1 MRKIYALMVLLFAVL
16 QLPAQ
21 VLVQGRPHPTAK
33 PQMVS
38 PRAIADGTF
47 TMDMIENWSG
57 EGANRAAFV
66 VQWNAEGETSA
77 LVWGFRWDGEATGET
92 MARAIAAS
100 DPRFFI
106 MTETGTAYGS
116 TVSGFGYDV
125 NKSGD
130 FSITKD
136 GVTLS
141 PNENGIIFSS
151 SYGYDGWTC
160 TDPEDYWQSGWYQG
174 YWSYWLKSSDSDAWG
189 YSGTG
194 ITGRKLTDGC
204 WDGWNFAVNMSSQP
218 WKPLAPAPKNGPTAP
233 SVKVQPEDVT
243 VSPGESVTFAP
254 EFKGDSLYFQW
265 YKDEVAI
272 QDAEA
277 SSYSIVSSE
286 TSDAG
291 RYYCVVSNMLDTIST
306 DTVTLVVGDKSVVT
320 APGEEP
326 GTALVVYDDSYA
338 SFSGILTIPQTI
350 LIEGESYT
358 VVGIDDMA
366 FMGCAKLTSVIFP
379 STLKTIGEGAF
390 YGCSRLTS
398 VELPAQTVSI
408 GNEVFGDCPL
418 LATLSLGEGLESIG
432 RSAFEN
438 CIALTGVS
446 MPAGMESIGALAFK
460 GCTKLA
466 SAALGNS
473 LTLLGDSAFYG
484 CSALQSVEL
493 PVTVSSVGT
502 RTFAGC
508 SALNAVGLG
517 NVSAIGE
524 AAFNGCSALTE
535 IAIPNGVETLG
546 NYAFYGCSAL
556 ATVTLGTQERS
567 SSSLKTIGDYAFA
580 ETAVKSVVLPD
591 GVSTLGNYAFNKCA
605 SLATVSLGN
614 SLTAIGNYAF
624 SDCEKLESVTFGSAL
639 ETIGE
644 RAFASAK
651 ISSLVLPATVKTIGV
666 WAFYNNPLTAITFN
680 DGLQSIGSR
689 AFYGVSVQTLNIP
702 NSVTELGSYAFSGC
716 KSLETVTIGTG
727 VTKISDYTFNTCS
740 ALTQISCPSVTEIG
754 KNAFSGC
761 SSLSDI
767 PLNDKITSLGNYVFS
782 GCSAIESLVIP
793 NSVTSIGSY
802 AFEKCTKLTSATL
815 GTGISSIPDYM
826 FSSCSALT
834 SVVLPEN
841 ITGIGKYAFQS
852 TAFTELPLTASITE
866 IKDYAFKSCT
876 KLTSV
881 AIPDR
886 VTKLGTYVFQSCTG
900 LESAKIGG
908 GVTSVPNYM
917 FHGCTNLVNVELS
930 EKVTSIGNSAFYNCK
945 GLKSLPVTE
954 SITSIGTNAFYGCT
968 SLTSVNLSDKVT
980 SLGASAFYGCSSLTE
995 AVLGTGITTLGSSL
1009 FRNDAKLKK
1018 VVANGKI
1025 ASVSTYTFN
1034 GCSSLGRIYI
1044 NNTPP
1049 TGASSNTFT
1058 KVPTTC
1064 RIYVPAQTCQFYAQT
1079 TYWKDFVIMP
1089 WLDELEIVSTTP
1101 SMSFDG
1107 EEALDVKPDTKTF
1120 VIEFNRTVV
1129 NTDSVSAMLIRS
1141 GFPVE
1146 DQELTVSYSGNEV
1159 TVIREGE
1166 DLPNGPYYYLVL
1178 TTSDKQFSIL
1188 FKVTTATGIDDL
1200 AVEKEVRLREY
1211 YSVDGKLLPC
1221 PVEGINIVK
1230 TVYEDGSIEVSKVY
1244 VKPEDCRR

>member
-38 PRAIADGTF
+38 PRAIVDGTF

-66 VQWNAEGETSA
+66 VQWNAESETSA

-141 PNENGIIFSS
+141 PDENGIIFSS

-174 YWSYWLKSSDSDAWG
+174 YWSYWLKSSDSDPWG

-204 WDGWNFAVNMSSQP
+204 WDGWNFSVNMSPQS

-233 SVKVQPEDVT
+233 SVKVQPEDLT

-277 SSYSIVSSE
+277 SSYSIVSAE

-546 NYAFYGCSAL
+546 N
-556 ATVTLGTQERS
+556 
-567 SSSLKTIGDYAFA
+567 
-580 ETAVKSVVLPD
+580 
-591 GVSTLGNYAFNKCA
+591 
-605 SLATVSLGN
+605 
-614 SLTAIGNYAF
+614 
-624 SDCEKLESVTFGSAL
+624 
-639 ETIGE
+639 
-644 RAFASAK
+644 
-651 ISSLVLPATVKTIGV
+651 
-666 WAFYNNPLTAITFN
+666 
-680 DGLQSIGSR
+680 
-689 AFYGVSVQTLNIP
+689 
-702 NSVTELGSYAFSGC
+702 
-716 KSLETVTIGTG
+716 
-727 VTKISDYTFNTCS
+727 
-740 ALTQISCPSVTEIG
+740 
-754 KNAFSGC
+754 
-761 SSLSDI
+761 
-767 PLNDKITSLGNYVFS
+767 
-782 GCSAIESLVIP
+782 
-793 NSVTSIGSY
+793 
-802 AFEKCTKLTSATL
+802 
-815 GTGISSIPDYM
+815 
-826 FSSCSALT
+826 
-834 SVVLPEN
+834 
-841 ITGIGKYAFQS
+841 
-852 TAFTELPLTASITE
+852 
-866 IKDYAFKSCT
+866 
-876 KLTSV
+876 
-881 AIPDR
+881 
-886 VTKLGTYVFQSCTG
+886 
-900 LESAKIGG
+900 
-908 GVTSVPNYM
+908 
-917 FHGCTNLVNVELS
+917 
-930 EKVTSIGNSAFYNCK
+930 SAFYNCK

-1034 GCSSLGRIYI
+1034 GCSSLERIYI

-1166 DLPNGPYYYLVL
+1166 DLPNDPYYYLVL

>member
-57 EGANRAAFV
+57 EGSNRAAFV

-277 SSYSIVSSE
+277 SSYSIVSAE

-306 DTVTLVVGDKSVVT
+306 DTVTLVVGDKSVIA

-366 FMGCAKLTSVIFP
+366 FMGCAKLTSVTFP
-379 STLKTIGEGAF
+379 LTLKTIGEGAF

-408 GNEVFGDCPL
+408 GNEAFGDCPL

-446 MPAGMESIGALAFK
+446 MPADMESIGALAFK

-517 NVSAIGE
+517 NVSTIGE

-546 NYAFYGCSAL
+546 NYAFYGCSSL

-614 SLTAIGNYAF
+614 SLTAIGDYAF
-624 SDCEKLESVTFGSAL
+624 SDCKKLESVTFGSAL

-651 ISSLVLPATVKTIGV
+651 ISSLVLPATVRTIGD

-702 NSVTELGSYAFSGC
+702 NSVTELGGYAFSGC

-727 VTKISDYTFNTCS
+727 VTKISEFTFNTCS

-754 KNAFSGC
+754 ASAFKGC
-761 SSLSDI
+761 SSLVDI

-793 NSVTSIGSY
+793 NSV
-802 AFEKCTKLTSATL
+802 
-815 GTGISSIPDYM
+815 
-826 FSSCSALT
+826 
-834 SVVLPEN
+834 
-841 ITGIGKYAFQS
+841 
-852 TAFTELPLTASITE
+852 
-866 IKDYAFKSCT
+866 
-876 KLTSV
+876 
-881 AIPDR
+881 
-886 VTKLGTYVFQSCTG
+886 
-900 LESAKIGG
+900 
-908 GVTSVPNYM
+908 
-917 FHGCTNLVNVELS
+917 
-930 EKVTSIGNSAFYNCK
+930 
-945 GLKSLPVTE
+945 
-954 SITSIGTNAFYGCT
+954 TSIGTNAFYGCT

-1034 GCSSLGRIYI
+1034 GCSSLERIYI

-1064 RIYVPAQTCQFYAQT
+1064 RIYVPAQTCQFYTQT

-1107 EEALDVKPDTKTF
+1107 GEALDVKPDTKTF
-1120 VIEFNRTVV
+1120 VIEFNRTIV

-1141 GFPVE
+1141 GSPVE

-1166 DLPNGPYYYLVL
+1166 DLPNDPYYYLVL

-1188 FKVTTATGIDDL
+1188 FKVTTATGIDEPV
-1200 AVEKEVRLREY
+1200 VEKEVRLREY
-1211 YSVDGKLLPC
+1211 YSVDGKLLPR
-1221 PVEGINIVK
+1221 PVQGINIVK

>member
-66 VQWNAEGETSA
+66 VQWNAESETSA

-100 DPRFFI
+100 DPRFVI

-141 PNENGIIFSS
+141 PDENGIIFSS

-174 YWSYWLKSSDSDAWG
+174 YWSYWLKSNDSDAWG

-277 SSYSIVSSE
+277 SSYSIVSAE

-306 DTVTLVVGDKSVVT
+306 DTVTLVVGDKSVIA

-366 FMGCAKLTSVIFP
+366 FMGCAKLTSVTFP
-379 STLKTIGEGAF
+379 ST
-390 YGCSRLTS
+390 
-398 VELPAQTVSI
+398 
-408 GNEVFGDCPL
+408 
-418 LATLSLGEGLESIG
+418 
-432 RSAFEN
+432 
-438 CIALTGVS
+438 
-446 MPAGMESIGALAFK
+446 
-460 GCTKLA
+460 
-466 SAALGNS
+466 
-473 LTLLGDSAFYG
+473 
-484 CSALQSVEL
+484 
-493 PVTVSSVGT
+493 
-502 RTFAGC
+502 
-508 SALNAVGLG
+508 
-517 NVSAIGE
+517 
-524 AAFNGCSALTE
+524 
-535 IAIPNGVETLG
+535 
-546 NYAFYGCSAL
+546 
-556 ATVTLGTQERS
+556 
-567 SSSLKTIGDYAFA
+567 LKTIGDYAFA
-580 ETAVKSVVLPD
+580 ETAVKSVVLPN

-614 SLTAIGNYAF
+614 SLTAIGDYAF
-624 SDCEKLESVTFGSAL
+624 SDCKKLESVTFGSAL

-651 ISSLVLPATVKTIGV
+651 ISSLVLSATVRTIGD

-689 AFYGVSVQTLNIP
+689 AFYGVSVQTLN
-702 NSVTELGSYAFSGC
+702 
-716 KSLETVTIGTG
+716 
-727 VTKISDYTFNTCS
+727 
-740 ALTQISCPSVTEIG
+740 
-754 KNAFSGC
+754 
-761 SSLSDI
+761 
-767 PLNDKITSLGNYVFS
+767 
-782 GCSAIESLVIP
+782 IP

-841 ITGIGKYAFQS
+841 ITG
-852 TAFTELPLTASITE
+852 
-866 IKDYAFKSCT
+866 
-876 KLTSV
+876 
-881 AIPDR
+881 
-886 VTKLGTYVFQSCTG
+886 
-900 LESAKIGG
+900 
-908 GVTSVPNYM
+908 
-917 FHGCTNLVNVELS
+917 
-930 EKVTSIGNSAFYNCK
+930 IGNSAFYNCK

-1009 FRNDAKLKK
+1009 FRNDAKLRK

-1034 GCSSLGRIYI
+1034 GCSSLERIYI

-1166 DLPNGPYYYLVL
+1166 DLPNDPYYYLVL

-1188 FKVTTATGIDDL
+1188 FKVTTATGIDEL

-1211 YSVDGKLLPC
+1211 YSVDGKLLPR
-1221 PVEGINIVK
+1221 PVQGINIVK

-1244 VKPEDCRR
+1244 VKLEDCRR

>member
-66 VQWNAEGETSA
+66 VQWNAESETSA

-141 PNENGIIFSS
+141 PDENGVILSS

-174 YWSYWLKSSDSDAWG
+174 YWSYWLKSSDSDPWG

-204 WDGWNFAVNMSSQP
+204 WDGWNFSVNMSSQP

-243 VSPGESVTFAP
+243 VSPGEAVTFAP

-265 YKDEVAI
+265 YKDEVSI

-277 SSYSIVSSE
+277 SSYSIVSAE

-306 DTVTLVVGDKSVVT
+306 DTVTLVVGDKSVIAV
-320 APGEEP
+320 PGEEP

-350 LIEGESYT
+350 LIEGVSYT

-366 FMGCAKLTSVIFP
+366 FMGCAKLTSVTFP
-379 STLKTIGEGAF
+379 STLKTIGEG
-390 YGCSRLTS
+390 
-398 VELPAQTVSI
+398 
-408 GNEVFGDCPL
+408 
-418 LATLSLGEGLESIG
+418 
-432 RSAFEN
+432 
-438 CIALTGVS
+438 
-446 MPAGMESIGALAFK
+446 
-460 GCTKLA
+460 
-466 SAALGNS
+466 
-473 LTLLGDSAFYG
+473 
-484 CSALQSVEL
+484 
-493 PVTVSSVGT
+493 
-502 RTFAGC
+502 
-508 SALNAVGLG
+508 
-517 NVSAIGE
+517 
-524 AAFNGCSALTE
+524 
-535 IAIPNGVETLG
+535 
-546 NYAFYGCSAL
+546 
-556 ATVTLGTQERS
+556 
-567 SSSLKTIGDYAFA
+567 
-580 ETAVKSVVLPD
+580 
-591 GVSTLGNYAFNKCA
+591 
-605 SLATVSLGN
+605 
-614 SLTAIGNYAF
+614 
-624 SDCEKLESVTFGSAL
+624 
-639 ETIGE
+639 
-644 RAFASAK
+644 
-651 ISSLVLPATVKTIGV
+651 
-666 WAFYNNPLTAITFN
+666 
-680 DGLQSIGSR
+680 
-689 AFYGVSVQTLNIP
+689 
-702 NSVTELGSYAFSGC
+702 
-716 KSLETVTIGTG
+716 
-727 VTKISDYTFNTCS
+727 
-740 ALTQISCPSVTEIG
+740 
-754 KNAFSGC
+754 
-761 SSLSDI
+761 
-767 PLNDKITSLGNYVFS
+767 
-782 GCSAIESLVIP
+782 
-793 NSVTSIGSY
+793 
-802 AFEKCTKLTSATL
+802 
-815 GTGISSIPDYM
+815 
-826 FSSCSALT
+826 
-834 SVVLPEN
+834 
-841 ITGIGKYAFQS
+841 
-852 TAFTELPLTASITE
+852 
-866 IKDYAFKSCT
+866 
-876 KLTSV
+876 
-881 AIPDR
+881 
-886 VTKLGTYVFQSCTG
+886 
-900 LESAKIGG
+900 
-908 GVTSVPNYM
+908 
-917 FHGCTNLVNVELS
+917 
-930 EKVTSIGNSAFYNCK
+930 
-945 GLKSLPVTE
+945 
-954 SITSIGTNAFYGCT
+954 AFYGCT

-1034 GCSSLGRIYI
+1034 GCSSLERIYI

-1107 EEALDVKPDTKTF
+1107 GEALDVKPDTKTF

-1166 DLPNGPYYYLVL
+1166 DLPNDPYYYLVL

-1188 FKVTTATGIDDL
+1188 FKVTTATGIDEPV
-1200 AVEKEVRLREY
+1200 VEKEVRLREY
-1211 YSVDGKLLPC
+1211 YSVDGKLLPR
-1221 PVEGINIVK
+1221 PVQGINIVK

>member
-66 VQWNAEGETSA
+66 VQWNAESETSA

-141 PNENGIIFSS
+141 PDENGVIFSS

-174 YWSYWLKSSDSDAWG
+174 YWSYWLKSSDSDPWG

-204 WDGWNFAVNMSSQP
+204 WDGWNFSVNMPTRP

-233 SVKVQPEDVT
+233 SVKVQPEDLT

-277 SSYSIVSSE
+277 SSYSIVSAE

-306 DTVTLVVGDKSVVT
+306 DTVTLVVGDKSVIA

-366 FMGCAKLTSVIFP
+366 FMGCAKLTSVTFP
-379 STLKTIGEGAF
+379 STLKTIGEGVF

-408 GNEVFGDCPL
+408 GNEAFGDCPL
-418 LATLSLGEGLESIG
+418 LATLSLGEGLKSIG

-446 MPAGMESIGALAFK
+446 MPADMESIGALAFK

-484 CSALQSVEL
+484 CSALQLVEL

-517 NVSAIGE
+517 NVSTIGE
-524 AAFNGCSALTE
+524 AAFNGCS
-535 IAIPNGVETLG
+535 
-546 NYAFYGCSAL
+546 
-556 ATVTLGTQERS
+556 
-567 SSSLKTIGDYAFA
+567 
-580 ETAVKSVVLPD
+580 
-591 GVSTLGNYAFNKCA
+591 
-605 SLATVSLGN
+605 
-614 SLTAIGNYAF
+614 
-624 SDCEKLESVTFGSAL
+624 
-639 ETIGE
+639 
-644 RAFASAK
+644 
-651 ISSLVLPATVKTIGV
+651 
-666 WAFYNNPLTAITFN
+666 
-680 DGLQSIGSR
+680 
-689 AFYGVSVQTLNIP
+689 
-702 NSVTELGSYAFSGC
+702 
-716 KSLETVTIGTG
+716 SLE
-727 VTKISDYTFNTCS
+727 
-740 ALTQISCPSVTEIG
+740 
-754 KNAFSGC
+754 
-761 SSLSDI
+761 
-767 PLNDKITSLGNYVFS
+767 
-782 GCSAIESLVIP
+782 
-793 NSVTSIGSY
+793 
-802 AFEKCTKLTSATL
+802 
-815 GTGISSIPDYM
+815 
-826 FSSCSALT
+826 
-834 SVVLPEN
+834 
-841 ITGIGKYAFQS
+841 
-852 TAFTELPLTASITE
+852 
-866 IKDYAFKSCT
+866 
-876 KLTSV
+876 
-881 AIPDR
+881 
-886 VTKLGTYVFQSCTG
+886 
-900 LESAKIGG
+900 
-908 GVTSVPNYM
+908 
-917 FHGCTNLVNVELS
+917 
-930 EKVTSIGNSAFYNCK
+930 
-945 GLKSLPVTE
+945 
-954 SITSIGTNAFYGCT
+954 
-968 SLTSVNLSDKVT
+968 
-980 SLGASAFYGCSSLTE
+980 
-995 AVLGTGITTLGSSL
+995 
-1009 FRNDAKLKK
+1009 
-1018 VVANGKI
+1018 
-1025 ASVSTYTFN
+1025 
-1034 GCSSLGRIYI
+1034 RIYI

-1166 DLPNGPYYYLVL
+1166 DLPNDPYYYLVL
-1178 TTSDKQFSIL
+1178 TTSDKQFIIL

-1221 PVEGINIVK
+1221 SVEGINIVK

>member
-1 MRKIYALMVLLFAVL
+1 
-16 QLPAQ
+16 
-21 VLVQGRPHPTAK
+21 
-33 PQMVS
+33 
-38 PRAIADGTF
+38 
-47 TMDMIENWSG
+47 
-57 EGANRAAFV
+57 
-66 VQWNAEGETSA
+66 
-77 LVWGFRWDGEATGET
+77 
-92 MARAIAAS
+92 
-100 DPRFFI
+100 
-106 MTETGTAYGS
+106 
-116 TVSGFGYDV
+116 
-125 NKSGD
+125 
-130 FSITKD
+130 
-136 GVTLS
+136 
-141 PNENGIIFSS
+141 
-151 SYGYDGWTC
+151 
-160 TDPEDYWQSGWYQG
+160 
-174 YWSYWLKSSDSDAWG
+174 
-189 YSGTG
+189 
-194 ITGRKLTDGC
+194 
-204 WDGWNFAVNMSSQP
+204 
-218 WKPLAPAPKNGPTAP
+218 
-233 SVKVQPEDVT
+233 
-243 VSPGESVTFAP
+243 
-254 EFKGDSLYFQW
+254 
-265 YKDEVAI
+265 
-272 QDAEA
+272 
-277 SSYSIVSSE
+277 
-286 TSDAG
+286 
-291 RYYCVVSNMLDTIST
+291 
-306 DTVTLVVGDKSVVT
+306 
-320 APGEEP
+320 
-326 GTALVVYDDSYA
+326 
-338 SFSGILTIPQTI
+338 
-350 LIEGESYT
+350 
-358 VVGIDDMA
+358 
-366 FMGCAKLTSVIFP
+366 
-379 STLKTIGEGAF
+379 
-390 YGCSRLTS
+390 
-398 VELPAQTVSI
+398 
-408 GNEVFGDCPL
+408 
-418 LATLSLGEGLESIG
+418 
-432 RSAFEN
+432 
-438 CIALTGVS
+438 
-446 MPAGMESIGALAFK
+446 
-460 GCTKLA
+460 
-466 SAALGNS
+466 
-473 LTLLGDSAFYG
+473 
-484 CSALQSVEL
+484 
-493 PVTVSSVGT
+493 
-502 RTFAGC
+502 
-508 SALNAVGLG
+508 
-517 NVSAIGE
+517 
-524 AAFNGCSALTE
+524 
-535 IAIPNGVETLG
+535 
-546 NYAFYGCSAL
+546 
-556 ATVTLGTQERS
+556 
-567 SSSLKTIGDYAFA
+567 
-580 ETAVKSVVLPD
+580 
-591 GVSTLGNYAFNKCA
+591 
-605 SLATVSLGN
+605 
-614 SLTAIGNYAF
+614 
-624 SDCEKLESVTFGSAL
+624 
-639 ETIGE
+639 
-644 RAFASAK
+644 
-651 ISSLVLPATVKTIGV
+651 
-666 WAFYNNPLTAITFN
+666 
-680 DGLQSIGSR
+680 
-689 AFYGVSVQTLNIP
+689 
-702 NSVTELGSYAFSGC
+702 
-716 KSLETVTIGTG
+716 
-727 VTKISDYTFNTCS
+727 
-740 ALTQISCPSVTEIG
+740 
-754 KNAFSGC
+754 
-761 SSLSDI
+761 
-767 PLNDKITSLGNYVFS
+767 
-782 GCSAIESLVIP
+782 
-793 NSVTSIGSY
+793 
-802 AFEKCTKLTSATL
+802 
-815 GTGISSIPDYM
+815 M

-1034 GCSSLGRIYI
+1034 GCSSLERIYI

-1166 DLPNGPYYYLVL
+1166 DLPNDPYYYLVL
-1178 TTSDKQFSIL
+1178 TTSDKQFIIL

-1221 PVEGINIVK
+1221 SVEGINIVK

>member
-66 VQWNAEGETSA
+66 VQWNAESETSA

-141 PNENGIIFSS
+141 PDENGVIFSS

-174 YWSYWLKSSDSDAWG
+174 YWSYWLKSSDSDPWG

-204 WDGWNFAVNMSSQP
+204 WDGWNFSVNMSSRP

-233 SVKVQPEDVT
+233 SVKVQPEDLT

-277 SSYSIVSSE
+277 SSYSIVSAE

-306 DTVTLVVGDKSVVT
+306 DTVTLVVGDKSVIA

-366 FMGCAKLTSVIFP
+366 FMGCAKLTSVTFP
-379 STLKTIGEGAF
+379 ST
-390 YGCSRLTS
+390 
-398 VELPAQTVSI
+398 
-408 GNEVFGDCPL
+408 
-418 LATLSLGEGLESIG
+418 
-432 RSAFEN
+432 
-438 CIALTGVS
+438 
-446 MPAGMESIGALAFK
+446 
-460 GCTKLA
+460 
-466 SAALGNS
+466 
-473 LTLLGDSAFYG
+473 
-484 CSALQSVEL
+484 
-493 PVTVSSVGT
+493 
-502 RTFAGC
+502 
-508 SALNAVGLG
+508 
-517 NVSAIGE
+517 
-524 AAFNGCSALTE
+524 
-535 IAIPNGVETLG
+535 
-546 NYAFYGCSAL
+546 
-556 ATVTLGTQERS
+556 
-567 SSSLKTIGDYAFA
+567 LKTIGDYAFA

-591 GVSTLGNYAFNKCA
+591 GVSTLGNYAFNKSA

-624 SDCEKLESVTFGSAL
+624 SDCDKLESVTFGSAL

-651 ISSLVLPATVKTIGV
+651 ISSLVLPATVRTIGD

-754 KNAFSGC
+754 ASAFKGC
-761 SSLSDI
+761 LSLVDI

-881 AIPDR
+881 VIPDR

-1034 GCSSLGRIYI
+1034 GCSSLERIYI

-1049 TGASSNTFT
+1049 TGAGSNTFT

-1107 EEALDVKPDTKTF
+1107 GEALDVKPDTKTF

-1166 DLPNGPYYYLVL
+1166 DLPNDPYYYLVL

-1188 FKVTTATGIDDL
+1188 FKVTTATGIDEPV
-1200 AVEKEVRLREY
+1200 VEKEVRLREY
-1211 YSVDGKLLPC
+1211 YSVDGKLLPR
-1221 PVEGINIVK
+1221 PVQGINIVK

>member
-66 VQWNAEGETSA
+66 VQWNAESETSA

-141 PNENGIIFSS
+141 PDENGVIFSS

-174 YWSYWLKSSDSDAWG
+174 YWSYWLKSNDSDAWG

-204 WDGWNFAVNMSSQP
+204 WDGWNFSVNMSPQS

-277 SSYSIVSSE
+277 SSYSIVSAE

-306 DTVTLVVGDKSVVT
+306 DTVTLVVGDKSVIA

-338 SFSGILTIPQTI
+338 SFSGILTIPPTI

-366 FMGCAKLTSVIFP
+366 FMGCAKLTSVTFP

-408 GNEVFGDCPL
+408 GNEAFGDCPL
-418 LATLSLGEGLESIG
+418 LATLSLGEGLKSIG

-446 MPAGMESIGALAFK
+446 MPADMESIGALAFK

-473 LTLLGDSAFYG
+473 LTLLGD
-484 CSALQSVEL
+484 
-493 PVTVSSVGT
+493 
-502 RTFAGC
+502 
-508 SALNAVGLG
+508 
-517 NVSAIGE
+517 
-524 AAFNGCSALTE
+524 
-535 IAIPNGVETLG
+535 
-546 NYAFYGCSAL
+546 
-556 ATVTLGTQERS
+556 
-567 SSSLKTIGDYAFA
+567 
-580 ETAVKSVVLPD
+580 
-591 GVSTLGNYAFNKCA
+591 
-605 SLATVSLGN
+605 
-614 SLTAIGNYAF
+614 
-624 SDCEKLESVTFGSAL
+624 
-639 ETIGE
+639 
-644 RAFASAK
+644 
-651 ISSLVLPATVKTIGV
+651 
-666 WAFYNNPLTAITFN
+666 
-680 DGLQSIGSR
+680 
-689 AFYGVSVQTLNIP
+689 
-702 NSVTELGSYAFSGC
+702 
-716 KSLETVTIGTG
+716 
-727 VTKISDYTFNTCS
+727 
-740 ALTQISCPSVTEIG
+740 
-754 KNAFSGC
+754 
-761 SSLSDI
+761 
-767 PLNDKITSLGNYVFS
+767 
-782 GCSAIESLVIP
+782 
-793 NSVTSIGSY
+793 
-802 AFEKCTKLTSATL
+802 
-815 GTGISSIPDYM
+815 
-826 FSSCSALT
+826 
-834 SVVLPEN
+834 
-841 ITGIGKYAFQS
+841 
-852 TAFTELPLTASITE
+852 
-866 IKDYAFKSCT
+866 
-876 KLTSV
+876 
-881 AIPDR
+881 
-886 VTKLGTYVFQSCTG
+886 
-900 LESAKIGG
+900 
-908 GVTSVPNYM
+908 
-917 FHGCTNLVNVELS
+917 
-930 EKVTSIGNSAFYNCK
+930 
-945 GLKSLPVTE
+945 
-954 SITSIGTNAFYGCT
+954 
-968 SLTSVNLSDKVT
+968 
-980 SLGASAFYGCSSLTE
+980 SAFYGCSSLTE

-1034 GCSSLGRIYI
+1034 GCSSLERIYI

-1166 DLPNGPYYYLVL
+1166 DLPNDPYYYLVL

-1221 PVEGINIVK
+1221 SVEGINIVK

>member
-66 VQWNAEGETSA
+66 VQWNAESETSA

-100 DPRFFI
+100 DPRFVI

-141 PNENGIIFSS
+141 PDENGIIFPS

-160 TDPEDYWQSGWYQG
+160 TDPEDYWQSGWYQE
-174 YWSYWLKSSDSDAWG
+174 YWSYWLKSNDSDAWG

-204 WDGWNFAVNMSSQP
+204 WDGWNFTVNMSSQP

-277 SSYSIVSSE
+277 SSYSIVSAE

-306 DTVTLVVGDKSVVT
+306 DTVTLVVGDKSVIA

-366 FMGCAKLTSVIFP
+366 FMGCAKLTSVTFP
-379 STLKTIGEGAF
+379 STLKTIGEGVF

-580 ETAVKSVVLPD
+580 ETAVKSVVLPN

-614 SLTAIGNYAF
+614 SLTAIGDYAF
-624 SDCEKLESVTFGSAL
+624 SDCKKLESVTFGSAL

-651 ISSLVLPATVKTIGV
+651 ISSLVLSATVRTIGD

-689 AFYGVSVQTLNIP
+689 AFYGVSVQTLN
-702 NSVTELGSYAFSGC
+702 
-716 KSLETVTIGTG
+716 
-727 VTKISDYTFNTCS
+727 
-740 ALTQISCPSVTEIG
+740 
-754 KNAFSGC
+754 
-761 SSLSDI
+761 
-767 PLNDKITSLGNYVFS
+767 
-782 GCSAIESLVIP
+782 IP

-841 ITGIGKYAFQS
+841 ITG
-852 TAFTELPLTASITE
+852 
-866 IKDYAFKSCT
+866 
-876 KLTSV
+876 
-881 AIPDR
+881 
-886 VTKLGTYVFQSCTG
+886 
-900 LESAKIGG
+900 
-908 GVTSVPNYM
+908 
-917 FHGCTNLVNVELS
+917 
-930 EKVTSIGNSAFYNCK
+930 IGNSAFYNCK

-1009 FRNDAKLKK
+1009 FRNDAKLRK

-1034 GCSSLGRIYI
+1034 GCSSLERIYI

-1166 DLPNGPYYYLVL
+1166 DLPNDPYYYLVL
-1178 TTSDKQFSIL
+1178 TTSDKQFRIL
-1188 FKVTTATGIDDL
+1188 FKVTTATGIDEL

-1211 YSVDGKLLPC
+1211 YSVDGKLLPR
-1221 PVEGINIVK
+1221 PVQGINIVK

-1244 VKPEDCRR
+1244 VKLEDCRR

>member
-66 VQWNAEGETSA
+66 VQWNAESETSA

-141 PNENGIIFSS
+141 PDENGVIFSS

-174 YWSYWLKSSDSDAWG
+174 YWSYWLKSNDSDAWG

-204 WDGWNFAVNMSSQP
+204 WDGWNFSVNMSPQS

-277 SSYSIVSSE
+277 SSYSIVSAE

-306 DTVTLVVGDKSVVT
+306 DTVTLVVGDKSVIA

-338 SFSGILTIPQTI
+338 SFSGILTIPPTI

-366 FMGCAKLTSVIFP
+366 FMGCAKLTSVTFP
-379 STLKTIGEGAF
+379 ST
-390 YGCSRLTS
+390 
-398 VELPAQTVSI
+398 
-408 GNEVFGDCPL
+408 
-418 LATLSLGEGLESIG
+418 
-432 RSAFEN
+432 
-438 CIALTGVS
+438 
-446 MPAGMESIGALAFK
+446 
-460 GCTKLA
+460 
-466 SAALGNS
+466 
-473 LTLLGDSAFYG
+473 
-484 CSALQSVEL
+484 
-493 PVTVSSVGT
+493 
-502 RTFAGC
+502 
-508 SALNAVGLG
+508 
-517 NVSAIGE
+517 
-524 AAFNGCSALTE
+524 
-535 IAIPNGVETLG
+535 
-546 NYAFYGCSAL
+546 
-556 ATVTLGTQERS
+556 
-567 SSSLKTIGDYAFA
+567 LKTIGDYAFA

-614 SLTAIGNYAF
+614 SLTAIGDYAF
-624 SDCEKLESVTFGSAL
+624 SDCKKLESVTFGSAL

-651 ISSLVLPATVKTIGV
+651 ISSLVLPATVRTIGD

-754 KNAFSGC
+754 ASAFKGC
-761 SSLSDI
+761 SSLTDI

-841 ITGIGKYAFQS
+841 ITGIG
-852 TAFTELPLTASITE
+852 
-866 IKDYAFKSCT
+866 
-876 KLTSV
+876 
-881 AIPDR
+881 
-886 VTKLGTYVFQSCTG
+886 
-900 LESAKIGG
+900 
-908 GVTSVPNYM
+908 
-917 FHGCTNLVNVELS
+917 
-930 EKVTSIGNSAFYNCK
+930 NSAFYNCK

-980 SLGASAFYGCSSLTE
+980 SLGALAFYGCSSLTE

-1009 FRNDAKLKK
+1009 FCNDAKLKK

-1034 GCSSLGRIYI
+1034 GCSSLERIYI

-1166 DLPNGPYYYLVL
+1166 DLPNDPYYYLVL

-1221 PVEGINIVK
+1221 SVEGINIVK

>member
-38 PRAIADGTF
+38 PRAIVDGTF

-66 VQWNAEGETSA
+66 VQWNAESETSA

-141 PNENGIIFSS
+141 PDENGIIFSS

-174 YWSYWLKSSDSDAWG
+174 YWSYWLKSSDSDPWG
-189 YSGTG
+189 SSGTG

-204 WDGWNFAVNMSSQP
+204 WDGWNFSVNMSPQS

-233 SVKVQPEDVT
+233 SVKVQPEDLT

-277 SSYSIVSSE
+277 SSYSIVSAE

-651 ISSLVLPATVKTIGV
+651 ISSLVLPATVRTIGD

-727 VTKISDYTFNTCS
+727 VTKISEFTFNTCS

-754 KNAFSGC
+754 ASAFKGC
-761 SSLSDI
+761 SSLVDI

-793 NSVTSIGSY
+793 NSV
-802 AFEKCTKLTSATL
+802 
-815 GTGISSIPDYM
+815 
-826 FSSCSALT
+826 
-834 SVVLPEN
+834 
-841 ITGIGKYAFQS
+841 
-852 TAFTELPLTASITE
+852 
-866 IKDYAFKSCT
+866 
-876 KLTSV
+876 
-881 AIPDR
+881 
-886 VTKLGTYVFQSCTG
+886 
-900 LESAKIGG
+900 
-908 GVTSVPNYM
+908 
-917 FHGCTNLVNVELS
+917 
-930 EKVTSIGNSAFYNCK
+930 
-945 GLKSLPVTE
+945 
-954 SITSIGTNAFYGCT
+954 TSIGTNAFYGCT

-1034 GCSSLGRIYI
+1034 GCSSLERIYI

-1166 DLPNGPYYYLVL
+1166 DLPNDPYYYLVL

>member
-66 VQWNAEGETSA
+66 VQWNAESETSA

-116 TVSGFGYDV
+116 TVLGFGYDV

-141 PNENGIIFSS
+141 PDENGIIFSS

-174 YWSYWLKSSDSDAWG
+174 YWSYWLKSSDSDPWG

-204 WDGWNFAVNMSSQP
+204 WDGWNFSVNMSSQP

-233 SVKVQPEDVT
+233 SVKVQPEDLT

-277 SSYSIVSSE
+277 SSYSIVSAE

-306 DTVTLVVGDKSVVT
+306 DTVTLVVGDKSVIA

-379 STLKTIGEGAF
+379 STLKTIG
-390 YGCSRLTS
+390 
-398 VELPAQTVSI
+398 
-408 GNEVFGDCPL
+408 D
-418 LATLSLGEGLESIG
+418 
-432 RSAFEN
+432 
-438 CIALTGVS
+438 
-446 MPAGMESIGALAFK
+446 
-460 GCTKLA
+460 
-466 SAALGNS
+466 
-473 LTLLGDSAFYG
+473 
-484 CSALQSVEL
+484 
-493 PVTVSSVGT
+493 
-502 RTFAGC
+502 
-508 SALNAVGLG
+508 
-517 NVSAIGE
+517 
-524 AAFNGCSALTE
+524 
-535 IAIPNGVETLG
+535 
-546 NYAFYGCSAL
+546 
-556 ATVTLGTQERS
+556 
-567 SSSLKTIGDYAFA
+567 
-580 ETAVKSVVLPD
+580 
-591 GVSTLGNYAFNKCA
+591 
-605 SLATVSLGN
+605 
-614 SLTAIGNYAF
+614 YAF
-624 SDCEKLESVTFGSAL
+624 SDCKKLESVTFGSAL

-651 ISSLVLPATVKTIGV
+651 ISSLVLPAAVRTIGD

-702 NSVTELGSYAFSGC
+702 NSVTELDSYAFSGC

-754 KNAFSGC
+754 ASAFKGC
-761 SSLSDI
+761 SSLTDI

-1034 GCSSLGRIYI
+1034 GCSSLERIYI

-1166 DLPNGPYYYLVL
+1166 DLPNDPYYYLVL

>member
-66 VQWNAEGETSA
+66 VQWNAESETSA

-100 DPRFFI
+100 DPRFVI

-141 PNENGIIFSS
+141 PDENGIIFSS

-174 YWSYWLKSSDSDAWG
+174 YWSYWLKSNDSDAWG

-277 SSYSIVSSE
+277 SSYSIVSAE

-306 DTVTLVVGDKSVVT
+306 DTVTLVVGDKSVIA

-366 FMGCAKLTSVIFP
+366 FMGCAKLTSVTFP
-379 STLKTIGEGAF
+379 STLKTIGEGVF

-580 ETAVKSVVLPD
+580 ETAVKSVVLPN

-614 SLTAIGNYAF
+614 SLTAIGDYAF
-624 SDCEKLESVTFGSAL
+624 SDCKKLESVTFGSAL

-651 ISSLVLPATVKTIGV
+651 ISSLVLSATVRTIGD

-841 ITGIGKYAFQS
+841 ITGIG
-852 TAFTELPLTASITE
+852 
-866 IKDYAFKSCT
+866 
-876 KLTSV
+876 
-881 AIPDR
+881 
-886 VTKLGTYVFQSCTG
+886 
-900 LESAKIGG
+900 
-908 GVTSVPNYM
+908 
-917 FHGCTNLVNVELS
+917 
-930 EKVTSIGNSAFYNCK
+930 NSAFYNCK

-1009 FRNDAKLKK
+1009 FRNDAKLRK

-1034 GCSSLGRIYI
+1034 GCSSLERIYI

-1166 DLPNGPYYYLVL
+1166 DLPNDPYYYLVL

-1188 FKVTTATGIDDL
+1188 FKVTTATGVDEL

-1211 YSVDGKLLPC
+1211 YSVDGKLLPR
-1221 PVEGINIVK
+1221 PVQGINIVK

-1244 VKPEDCRR
+1244 VKLEDCRR

>member
-66 VQWNAEGETSA
+66 VQWNAESETSA

-141 PNENGIIFSS
+141 PDENGVIFSS

-174 YWSYWLKSSDSDAWG
+174 YWSYWLKSNDSDAWG

-204 WDGWNFAVNMSSQP
+204 WDGWNFSVNMSPQS

-277 SSYSIVSSE
+277 SSYSIVSAE

-306 DTVTLVVGDKSVVT
+306 DTVTLVVGDKSVIA

-379 STLKTIGEGAF
+379 STLKTIGEGVF

-408 GNEVFGDCPL
+408 GNEAFGDCPL
-418 LATLSLGEGLESIG
+418 LATLSLGEGLKSIG

-446 MPAGMESIGALAFK
+446 MPAGIESIGALAFK

-517 NVSAIGE
+517 NVSTIGE

-535 IAIPNGVETLG
+535 IAIPNGVETL
-546 NYAFYGCSAL
+546 
-556 ATVTLGTQERS
+556 
-567 SSSLKTIGDYAFA
+567 
-580 ETAVKSVVLPD
+580 
-591 GVSTLGNYAFNKCA
+591 
-605 SLATVSLGN
+605 
-614 SLTAIGNYAF
+614 
-624 SDCEKLESVTFGSAL
+624 
-639 ETIGE
+639 
-644 RAFASAK
+644 
-651 ISSLVLPATVKTIGV
+651 
-666 WAFYNNPLTAITFN
+666 
-680 DGLQSIGSR
+680 
-689 AFYGVSVQTLNIP
+689 
-702 NSVTELGSYAFSGC
+702 
-716 KSLETVTIGTG
+716 
-727 VTKISDYTFNTCS
+727 
-740 ALTQISCPSVTEIG
+740 
-754 KNAFSGC
+754 
-761 SSLSDI
+761 
-767 PLNDKITSLGNYVFS
+767 
-782 GCSAIESLVIP
+782 
-793 NSVTSIGSY
+793 
-802 AFEKCTKLTSATL
+802 
-815 GTGISSIPDYM
+815 
-826 FSSCSALT
+826 
-834 SVVLPEN
+834 
-841 ITGIGKYAFQS
+841 
-852 TAFTELPLTASITE
+852 
-866 IKDYAFKSCT
+866 
-876 KLTSV
+876 
-881 AIPDR
+881 
-886 VTKLGTYVFQSCTG
+886 
-900 LESAKIGG
+900 
-908 GVTSVPNYM
+908 
-917 FHGCTNLVNVELS
+917 
-930 EKVTSIGNSAFYNCK
+930 GNSAFYNCK

-1034 GCSSLGRIYI
+1034 GCSSLERIYI

-1166 DLPNGPYYYLVL
+1166 DLPNDPYYYLVL

>member
-277 SSYSIVSSE
+277 SSYSIVSAE

-306 DTVTLVVGDKSVVT
+306 DTVTLVVGDKSVIA

-366 FMGCAKLTSVIFP
+366 FMGCAKLTSVTFP

-398 VELPAQTVSI
+398 VELPAQTV
-408 GNEVFGDCPL
+408 
-418 LATLSLGEGLESIG
+418 
-432 RSAFEN
+432 
-438 CIALTGVS
+438 
-446 MPAGMESIGALAFK
+446 
-460 GCTKLA
+460 
-466 SAALGNS
+466 
-473 LTLLGDSAFYG
+473 
-484 CSALQSVEL
+484 
-493 PVTVSSVGT
+493 
-502 RTFAGC
+502 
-508 SALNAVGLG
+508 
-517 NVSAIGE
+517 
-524 AAFNGCSALTE
+524 
-535 IAIPNGVETLG
+535 
-546 NYAFYGCSAL
+546 
-556 ATVTLGTQERS
+556 
-567 SSSLKTIGDYAFA
+567 
-580 ETAVKSVVLPD
+580 
-591 GVSTLGNYAFNKCA
+591 
-605 SLATVSLGN
+605 
-614 SLTAIGNYAF
+614 
-624 SDCEKLESVTFGSAL
+624 
-639 ETIGE
+639 
-644 RAFASAK
+644 
-651 ISSLVLPATVKTIGV
+651 
-666 WAFYNNPLTAITFN
+666 
-680 DGLQSIGSR
+680 
-689 AFYGVSVQTLNIP
+689 
-702 NSVTELGSYAFSGC
+702 
-716 KSLETVTIGTG
+716 
-727 VTKISDYTFNTCS
+727 
-740 ALTQISCPSVTEIG
+740 
-754 KNAFSGC
+754 
-761 SSLSDI
+761 
-767 PLNDKITSLGNYVFS
+767 
-782 GCSAIESLVIP
+782 
-793 NSVTSIGSY
+793 
-802 AFEKCTKLTSATL
+802 
-815 GTGISSIPDYM
+815 
-826 FSSCSALT
+826 
-834 SVVLPEN
+834 
-841 ITGIGKYAFQS
+841 
-852 TAFTELPLTASITE
+852 
-866 IKDYAFKSCT
+866 
-876 KLTSV
+876 
-881 AIPDR
+881 
-886 VTKLGTYVFQSCTG
+886 
-900 LESAKIGG
+900 
-908 GVTSVPNYM
+908 
-917 FHGCTNLVNVELS
+917 
-930 EKVTSIGNSAFYNCK
+930 SIGNSAFYNCK

-1009 FRNDAKLKK
+1009 FCNDAKLKK

-1034 GCSSLGRIYI
+1034 GCSSLERIYI

-1107 EEALDVKPDTKTF
+1107 GEALDVKPDTKTF
-1120 VIEFNRTVV
+1120 VIEFNRTIV

-1166 DLPNGPYYYLVL
+1166 DLPNDPLYYLVL

-1188 FKVTTATGIDDL
+1188 FKVTTATGIDEPV
-1200 AVEKEVRLREY
+1200 VEKEVRLREY
-1211 YSVDGKLLPC
+1211 YSVDGKLLPR
-1221 PVEGINIVK
+1221 PVQGINIVK

>member
-66 VQWNAEGETSA
+66 VQWNAESETSA

-141 PNENGIIFSS
+141 PDENGIIFSS

-174 YWSYWLKSSDSDAWG
+174 YWSYWLKSSDSDPWG

-204 WDGWNFAVNMSSQP
+204 WDGWNFSVNMSSQP

-233 SVKVQPEDVT
+233 SVKVQPEDLT

-277 SSYSIVSSE
+277 SSYSIVSAE

-306 DTVTLVVGDKSVVT
+306 DTVTLVVGDKSVIA

-379 STLKTIGEGAF
+379 STLKTIGEGVF

-408 GNEVFGDCPL
+408 GNEAFGDCPL
-418 LATLSLGEGLESIG
+418 LATLSLGEGLKSIG

-446 MPAGMESIGALAFK
+446 MPAGIESIGALAFK

-508 SALNAVGLG
+508 S
-517 NVSAIGE
+517 
-524 AAFNGCSALTE
+524 
-535 IAIPNGVETLG
+535 
-546 NYAFYGCSAL
+546 
-556 ATVTLGTQERS
+556 
-567 SSSLKTIGDYAFA
+567 
-580 ETAVKSVVLPD
+580 
-591 GVSTLGNYAFNKCA
+591 
-605 SLATVSLGN
+605 
-614 SLTAIGNYAF
+614 
-624 SDCEKLESVTFGSAL
+624 
-639 ETIGE
+639 
-644 RAFASAK
+644 
-651 ISSLVLPATVKTIGV
+651 
-666 WAFYNNPLTAITFN
+666 
-680 DGLQSIGSR
+680 
-689 AFYGVSVQTLNIP
+689 
-702 NSVTELGSYAFSGC
+702 
-716 KSLETVTIGTG
+716 SLE
-727 VTKISDYTFNTCS
+727 
-740 ALTQISCPSVTEIG
+740 
-754 KNAFSGC
+754 
-761 SSLSDI
+761 
-767 PLNDKITSLGNYVFS
+767 
-782 GCSAIESLVIP
+782 
-793 NSVTSIGSY
+793 
-802 AFEKCTKLTSATL
+802 
-815 GTGISSIPDYM
+815 
-826 FSSCSALT
+826 
-834 SVVLPEN
+834 
-841 ITGIGKYAFQS
+841 
-852 TAFTELPLTASITE
+852 
-866 IKDYAFKSCT
+866 
-876 KLTSV
+876 
-881 AIPDR
+881 
-886 VTKLGTYVFQSCTG
+886 
-900 LESAKIGG
+900 
-908 GVTSVPNYM
+908 
-917 FHGCTNLVNVELS
+917 
-930 EKVTSIGNSAFYNCK
+930 
-945 GLKSLPVTE
+945 
-954 SITSIGTNAFYGCT
+954 
-968 SLTSVNLSDKVT
+968 
-980 SLGASAFYGCSSLTE
+980 
-995 AVLGTGITTLGSSL
+995 
-1009 FRNDAKLKK
+1009 
-1018 VVANGKI
+1018 
-1025 ASVSTYTFN
+1025 
-1034 GCSSLGRIYI
+1034 RIYI

-1166 DLPNGPYYYLVL
+1166 DLPNDPYYYLVL

>member
-66 VQWNAEGETSA
+66 VQWNAESETSA

-141 PNENGIIFSS
+141 PDENGVIFSS

-174 YWSYWLKSSDSDAWG
+174 YWSYWLKSSDSDPWG

-204 WDGWNFAVNMSSQP
+204 WDGWNFSVNMSSQP

-233 SVKVQPEDVT
+233 SVKVQPEDLT

-277 SSYSIVSSE
+277 SSYSIVSAE

-306 DTVTLVVGDKSVVT
+306 DTVTLVVGDKSVIA

-366 FMGCAKLTSVIFP
+366 FMGCAKLTSVTFP
-379 STLKTIGEGAF
+379 ST
-390 YGCSRLTS
+390 
-398 VELPAQTVSI
+398 
-408 GNEVFGDCPL
+408 
-418 LATLSLGEGLESIG
+418 
-432 RSAFEN
+432 
-438 CIALTGVS
+438 
-446 MPAGMESIGALAFK
+446 
-460 GCTKLA
+460 
-466 SAALGNS
+466 
-473 LTLLGDSAFYG
+473 
-484 CSALQSVEL
+484 
-493 PVTVSSVGT
+493 
-502 RTFAGC
+502 
-508 SALNAVGLG
+508 
-517 NVSAIGE
+517 
-524 AAFNGCSALTE
+524 
-535 IAIPNGVETLG
+535 
-546 NYAFYGCSAL
+546 
-556 ATVTLGTQERS
+556 
-567 SSSLKTIGDYAFA
+567 LKTIGDYAFA

-624 SDCEKLESVTFGSAL
+624 SDCDKLESVTFGSAL

-651 ISSLVLPATVKTIGV
+651 ISSLVLPATVRTIGD

-754 KNAFSGC
+754 ASAFKGC
-761 SSLSDI
+761 LSLVDI

-980 SLGASAFYGCSSLTE
+980 SLGASVFYGCSSLTE

-1034 GCSSLGRIYI
+1034 GCSSLERIYI

-1107 EEALDVKPDTKTF
+1107 GEALDVKPDTKTF

-1166 DLPNGPYYYLVL
+1166 DLPNDPYYYLVL
-1178 TTSDKQFSIL
+1178 TTSDKQFNIL
-1188 FKVTTATGIDDL
+1188 FKVTTATGIDEP

-1211 YSVDGKLLPC
+1211 YSVDGKLLPR
-1221 PVEGINIVK
+1221 PVQGINIVK

>member
-1 MRKIYALMVLLFAVL
+1 MRKNYLILKSLTKMRKIYALMVLLFAVL

-66 VQWNAEGETSA
+66 VQWNAESETSA

-141 PNENGIIFSS
+141 PDENGVIFSS

-174 YWSYWLKSSDSDAWG
+174 YWSYWLKSSDSDPWG

-204 WDGWNFAVNMSSQP
+204 WDGWNFSVNMSSQP

-233 SVKVQPEDVT
+233 SVKVQPEDLT

-277 SSYSIVSSE
+277 SSYSIVSAE

-306 DTVTLVVGDKSVVT
+306 DTVTLVVGDKSVIA

-366 FMGCAKLTSVIFP
+366 FMGCAKLTSVTFP

-408 GNEVFGDCPL
+408 GNEAFGDCPL
-418 LATLSLGEGLESIG
+418 LATLSLGEGLKSIG

-517 NVSAIGE
+517 NVSTIGE

-546 NYAFYGCSAL
+546 NYAFYGCSSL

-624 SDCEKLESVTFGSAL
+624 SDCDKLESVTFGSAL

-651 ISSLVLPATVKTIGV
+651 ISSLVLPATVRTIGD

-754 KNAFSGC
+754 ASAFKGC
-761 SSLSDI
+761 LSLVDI

-841 ITGIGKYAFQS
+841 ITGIG
-852 TAFTELPLTASITE
+852 
-866 IKDYAFKSCT
+866 
-876 KLTSV
+876 
-881 AIPDR
+881 
-886 VTKLGTYVFQSCTG
+886 
-900 LESAKIGG
+900 
-908 GVTSVPNYM
+908 
-917 FHGCTNLVNVELS
+917 
-930 EKVTSIGNSAFYNCK
+930 NSAFYNCK

-980 SLGASAFYGCSSLTE
+980 SLGASVFYGCSSLTE

-1034 GCSSLGRIYI
+1034 GCSSLERIYI

-1107 EEALDVKPDTKTF
+1107 GEALDVKPDTKTF

-1166 DLPNGPYYYLVL
+1166 DLPNDPYYYLVL
-1178 TTSDKQFSIL
+1178 TTSDKQFNIL
-1188 FKVTTATGIDDL
+1188 FKVTTATGIDEP

-1211 YSVDGKLLPC
+1211 YSVDGKLLPR
-1221 PVEGINIVK
+1221 PVQGINIVK

>member
-277 SSYSIVSSE
+277 SSYSIVSAE

-306 DTVTLVVGDKSVVT
+306 DTVTLVVGDKSVIA

-366 FMGCAKLTSVIFP
+366 FMGCAKLTSVTFP

-408 GNEVFGDCPL
+408 GNEAFGDCPL
-418 LATLSLGEGLESIG
+418 LATLSLGEGLKSIG

-446 MPAGMESIGALAFK
+446 MPADMESIGALAFK

-466 SAALGNS
+466 SAALGSS

-517 NVSAIGE
+517 NVSAVGE
-524 AAFNGCSALTE
+524 AAFNGCTALTE

-546 NYAFYGCSAL
+546 NYAFYGCSSL

-614 SLTAIGNYAF
+614 SLTAIGDYAF

-644 RAFASAK
+644 RAFSKVK
-651 ISSLVLPATVKTIGV
+651 ISSLVLPATVRTIGDY
-666 WAFYNNPLTAITFN
+666 AFYYCPLTTITFN

-702 NSVTELGSYAFSGC
+702 NSVTELGGYAFSGC

-740 ALTQISCPSVTEIG
+740 A
-754 KNAFSGC
+754 
-761 SSLSDI
+761 
-767 PLNDKITSLGNYVFS
+767 
-782 GCSAIESLVIP
+782 
-793 NSVTSIGSY
+793 
-802 AFEKCTKLTSATL
+802 
-815 GTGISSIPDYM
+815 
-826 FSSCSALT
+826 
-834 SVVLPEN
+834 
-841 ITGIGKYAFQS
+841 
-852 TAFTELPLTASITE
+852 
-866 IKDYAFKSCT
+866 
-876 KLTSV
+876 
-881 AIPDR
+881 
-886 VTKLGTYVFQSCTG
+886 
-900 LESAKIGG
+900 
-908 GVTSVPNYM
+908 

-1034 GCSSLGRIYI
+1034 GCSSLERIYI

-1107 EEALDVKPDTKTF
+1107 GEALDVKPDTKTF
-1120 VIEFNRTVV
+1120 VIEFNRTIV

-1166 DLPNGPYYYLVL
+1166 DLPNDPLYYLVL

-1188 FKVTTATGIDDL
+1188 FKVTTATGIDEPV
-1200 AVEKEVRLREY
+1200 VEKEVRLREY
-1211 YSVDGKLLPC
+1211 YSVDGKLLPR
-1221 PVEGINIVK
+1221 PVQGINIVK

>member
-66 VQWNAEGETSA
+66 VQWNAESETSA

-141 PNENGIIFSS
+141 PDENGIIFSS

-174 YWSYWLKSSDSDAWG
+174 YWSYWLKSSDSDPWG

-204 WDGWNFAVNMSSQP
+204 WDGWNFSVNMSSQP

-233 SVKVQPEDVT
+233 SVKVQPEDLT

-277 SSYSIVSSE
+277 SSYSIVSAE

-306 DTVTLVVGDKSVVT
+306 DTVTLVVGDKSVIA

-379 STLKTIGEGAF
+379 STLKTIGEGVF

-408 GNEVFGDCPL
+408 GNEAFGDCPL
-418 LATLSLGEGLESIG
+418 LATLSLGEGLKSIG

-446 MPAGMESIGALAFK
+446 MPAGIESIGALAFK

-517 NVSAIGE
+517 NVSTIGE

-580 ETAVKSVVLPD
+580 ETAVKSVVLPN

-614 SLTAIGNYAF
+614 SLTAIG
-624 SDCEKLESVTFGSAL
+624 D
-639 ETIGE
+639 
-644 RAFASAK
+644 
-651 ISSLVLPATVKTIGV
+651 
-666 WAFYNNPLTAITFN
+666 
-680 DGLQSIGSR
+680 
-689 AFYGVSVQTLNIP
+689 
-702 NSVTELGSYAFSGC
+702 YAFSGC

-754 KNAFSGC
+754 ASAFKGC
-761 SSLSDI
+761 SSLTDI

-1034 GCSSLGRIYI
+1034 GCSSLERIYI

-1166 DLPNGPYYYLVL
+1166 DLPNDPYYYLVL

>member
-66 VQWNAEGETSA
+66 VQWNAESETSA

-141 PNENGIIFSS
+141 PDENGIIFSS

-174 YWSYWLKSSDSDAWG
+174 YWSYWLKSSDSDPWG

-204 WDGWNFAVNMSSQP
+204 WDGWNFSVNMSSQP

-233 SVKVQPEDVT
+233 SVKVQPEDLT

-277 SSYSIVSSE
+277 SSYSIVSAE

-306 DTVTLVVGDKSVVT
+306 DTVTLVVGDKSVIA

-379 STLKTIGEGAF
+379 STLKTIGEGVF

-408 GNEVFGDCPL
+408 GNEAFGDCPL
-418 LATLSLGEGLESIG
+418 LATLSLGEGLKSIG

-446 MPAGMESIGALAFK
+446 MPAGIESIGALAFK

-517 NVSAIGE
+517 NVSTIGE

-580 ETAVKSVVLPD
+580 ETAVKSVVLPN
-591 GVSTLGNYAFNKCA
+591 GVSTLGNYAFNKCV

-614 SLTAIGNYAF
+614 SLTAIGDYAF
-624 SDCEKLESVTFGSAL
+624 SDCKKLESVTFGSAL

-651 ISSLVLPATVKTIGV
+651 ISSLVLPAAVRTIGD

-702 NSVTELGSYAFSGC
+702 NSVTELDSYAFSGC

-754 KNAFSGC
+754 ASAFKGC
-761 SSLSDI
+761 SSLTDI

-841 ITGIGKYAFQS
+841 ITG
-852 TAFTELPLTASITE
+852 
-866 IKDYAFKSCT
+866 
-876 KLTSV
+876 
-881 AIPDR
+881 
-886 VTKLGTYVFQSCTG
+886 
-900 LESAKIGG
+900 
-908 GVTSVPNYM
+908 
-917 FHGCTNLVNVELS
+917 
-930 EKVTSIGNSAFYNCK
+930 IGNSAFYNCK

-1018 VVANGKI
+1018 VVVNGKI

-1034 GCSSLGRIYI
+1034 GCSSLERIYI

-1166 DLPNGPYYYLVL
+1166 DLPNDPYYYLVL

>member
-66 VQWNAEGETSA
+66 VQWNAESETSA

-141 PNENGIIFSS
+141 PDENGVIFSS

-174 YWSYWLKSSDSDAWG
+174 YWSYWLKSSDSDPWG

-204 WDGWNFAVNMSSQP
+204 WDGWNFSVNMSSQP

-233 SVKVQPEDVT
+233 SVKVQPEDLT

-277 SSYSIVSSE
+277 SSYSIVSAE

-306 DTVTLVVGDKSVVT
+306 DTVTLVVGDKSVIA

-366 FMGCAKLTSVIFP
+366 FMGCAKLTSVTFP

-408 GNEVFGDCPL
+408 GN
-418 LATLSLGEGLESIG
+418 
-432 RSAFEN
+432 
-438 CIALTGVS
+438 
-446 MPAGMESIGALAFK
+446 
-460 GCTKLA
+460 
-466 SAALGNS
+466 
-473 LTLLGDSAFYG
+473 
-484 CSALQSVEL
+484 
-493 PVTVSSVGT
+493 
-502 RTFAGC
+502 
-508 SALNAVGLG
+508 
-517 NVSAIGE
+517 
-524 AAFNGCSALTE
+524 
-535 IAIPNGVETLG
+535 
-546 NYAFYGCSAL
+546 
-556 ATVTLGTQERS
+556 
-567 SSSLKTIGDYAFA
+567 
-580 ETAVKSVVLPD
+580 
-591 GVSTLGNYAFNKCA
+591 
-605 SLATVSLGN
+605 
-614 SLTAIGNYAF
+614 YAF
-624 SDCEKLESVTFGSAL
+624 SDCDKLESVTFGSAL

-651 ISSLVLPATVKTIGV
+651 ISSLVLPATVRTIGD

-754 KNAFSGC
+754 ASAFKGC
-761 SSLSDI
+761 LSLVDI

-917 FHGCTNLVNVELS
+917 FLGCTNLVNVELS

-980 SLGASAFYGCSSLTE
+980 SLGASVFYGCSSLTE

-1034 GCSSLGRIYI
+1034 GCSSLERIYI

-1049 TGASSNTFT
+1049 TSASSNTFT

-1101 SMSFDG
+1101 LMSFDG
-1107 EEALDVKPDTKTF
+1107 GEALDVKPDTKTF

-1166 DLPNGPYYYLVL
+1166 DLPNDPYYYLVL
-1178 TTSDKQFSIL
+1178 TTSDKQFNIL
-1188 FKVTTATGIDDL
+1188 FKVTTATGIDEP

-1211 YSVDGKLLPC
+1211 YSVDGKLLPR
-1221 PVEGINIVK
+1221 PVQGINIVK

>member
-38 PRAIADGTF
+38 PRAIVDGTF

-66 VQWNAEGETSA
+66 VQWNAESETSA

-141 PNENGIIFSS
+141 PDENGIIFSS
-151 SYGYDGWTC
+151 SYEYDGWTC

-174 YWSYWLKSSDSDAWG
+174 YWSYWLKSSDSDPWG

-204 WDGWNFAVNMSSQP
+204 WDGWNFSVNMSPQS

-233 SVKVQPEDVT
+233 SVKVQPEDLT

-277 SSYSIVSSE
+277 SSYSIVSAE

-651 ISSLVLPATVKTIGV
+651 ISSLVLPATVRTIGD

-727 VTKISDYTFNTCS
+727 VTKISEFTFNTCS

-754 KNAFSGC
+754 ASAFKGC
-761 SSLSDI
+761 SSLVDI

-841 ITGIGKYAFQS
+841 ITG
-852 TAFTELPLTASITE
+852 
-866 IKDYAFKSCT
+866 
-876 KLTSV
+876 
-881 AIPDR
+881 
-886 VTKLGTYVFQSCTG
+886 
-900 LESAKIGG
+900 
-908 GVTSVPNYM
+908 
-917 FHGCTNLVNVELS
+917 
-930 EKVTSIGNSAFYNCK
+930 IGNSAFYNCK

-1034 GCSSLGRIYI
+1034 GCSSLERIYI

-1166 DLPNGPYYYLVL
+1166 DLPNDPYYYLVL

>member
-66 VQWNAEGETSA
+66 VQWNAESETSA

-141 PNENGIIFSS
+141 PDENGVILSS

-174 YWSYWLKSSDSDAWG
+174 YWSYWLKSSDSDPWG

-204 WDGWNFAVNMSSQP
+204 WDGWNFSVNTSSQP

-243 VSPGESVTFAP
+243 VSPGEAVTFAP

-265 YKDEVAI
+265 YKDEVSI

-277 SSYSIVSSE
+277 SSYSIVSAE

-306 DTVTLVVGDKSVVT
+306 DTVTLVVGDKSVIAV
-320 APGEEP
+320 PGEEP

-350 LIEGESYT
+350 LIEGVSYT

-366 FMGCAKLTSVIFP
+366 FMGCAKLTSVTFP

-398 VELPAQTVSI
+398 VELPATV
-408 GNEVFGDCPL
+408 
-418 LATLSLGEGLESIG
+418 
-432 RSAFEN
+432 R
-438 CIALTGVS
+438 
-446 MPAGMESIGALAFK
+446 
-460 GCTKLA
+460 
-466 SAALGNS
+466 
-473 LTLLGDSAFYG
+473 
-484 CSALQSVEL
+484 
-493 PVTVSSVGT
+493 
-502 RTFAGC
+502 
-508 SALNAVGLG
+508 
-517 NVSAIGE
+517 
-524 AAFNGCSALTE
+524 
-535 IAIPNGVETLG
+535 
-546 NYAFYGCSAL
+546 
-556 ATVTLGTQERS
+556 
-567 SSSLKTIGDYAFA
+567 TIGD
-580 ETAVKSVVLPD
+580 
-591 GVSTLGNYAFNKCA
+591 
-605 SLATVSLGN
+605 
-614 SLTAIGNYAF
+614 
-624 SDCEKLESVTFGSAL
+624 
-639 ETIGE
+639 
-644 RAFASAK
+644 
-651 ISSLVLPATVKTIGV
+651 
-666 WAFYNNPLTAITFN
+666 WAFYNNPLTTITFN

-702 NSVTELGSYAFSGC
+702 NSVTELGGYAFSGC

-727 VTKISDYTFNTCS
+727 VTKISDYAFNTCS
-740 ALTQISCPSVTEIG
+740 ALTQISYPSVIEIG
-754 KNAFSGC
+754 ASAFKGC
-761 SSLSDI
+761 SSLTDL
-767 PLNDKITSLGNYVFS
+767 PLTDKITSLGNSVFS

-1034 GCSSLGRIYI
+1034 GCSSLERIYI

-1107 EEALDVKPDTKTF
+1107 GEALDVKPDTKTF

-1166 DLPNGPYYYLVL
+1166 DLPNDPYYYLVL

-1188 FKVTTATGIDDL
+1188 FKVTTATGIDEPV
-1200 AVEKEVRLREY
+1200 VEKEVRLREY
-1211 YSVDGKLLPC
+1211 YSVDGKLLPR
-1221 PVEGINIVK
+1221 PVQGINIVK

>member
-38 PRAIADGTF
+38 PRAIVDGTF

-66 VQWNAEGETSA
+66 VQWNAESETSA

-141 PNENGIIFSS
+141 PDENGIIFSS

-174 YWSYWLKSSDSDAWG
+174 YWSYWLKSSDSDPWG

-204 WDGWNFAVNMSSQP
+204 WDGWNFSVNMSPQS

-233 SVKVQPEDVT
+233 SVKVQPEDLT

-277 SSYSIVSSE
+277 SSYSIVSAE

-614 SLTAIGNYAF
+614 SLTAIGNY
-624 SDCEKLESVTFGSAL
+624 
-639 ETIGE
+639 
-644 RAFASAK
+644 
-651 ISSLVLPATVKTIGV
+651 
-666 WAFYNNPLTAITFN
+666 
-680 DGLQSIGSR
+680 
-689 AFYGVSVQTLNIP
+689 
-702 NSVTELGSYAFSGC
+702 
-716 KSLETVTIGTG
+716 
-727 VTKISDYTFNTCS
+727 
-740 ALTQISCPSVTEIG
+740 
-754 KNAFSGC
+754 
-761 SSLSDI
+761 
-767 PLNDKITSLGNYVFS
+767 VFS

-1034 GCSSLGRIYI
+1034 GCSSLERIYI

-1166 DLPNGPYYYLVL
+1166 DLPNDPYYYLVL

>member
-277 SSYSIVSSE
+277 SSYSIVSAE

-306 DTVTLVVGDKSVVT
+306 DTVTLVVGDKSVIA

-366 FMGCAKLTSVIFP
+366 FMGCAKLTSVTFP

-408 GNEVFGDCPL
+408 GNEAFGDCPL
-418 LATLSLGEGLESIG
+418 LATLSLGEGLKSIG

-446 MPAGMESIGALAFK
+446 MPADMESIGALAFK

-466 SAALGNS
+466 SAALGSS

-484 CSALQSVEL
+484 CS
-493 PVTVSSVGT
+493 
-502 RTFAGC
+502 
-508 SALNAVGLG
+508 
-517 NVSAIGE
+517 
-524 AAFNGCSALTE
+524 
-535 IAIPNGVETLG
+535 
-546 NYAFYGCSAL
+546 
-556 ATVTLGTQERS
+556 
-567 SSSLKTIGDYAFA
+567 
-580 ETAVKSVVLPD
+580 
-591 GVSTLGNYAFNKCA
+591 
-605 SLATVSLGN
+605 
-614 SLTAIGNYAF
+614 
-624 SDCEKLESVTFGSAL
+624 
-639 ETIGE
+639 
-644 RAFASAK
+644 
-651 ISSLVLPATVKTIGV
+651 
-666 WAFYNNPLTAITFN
+666 
-680 DGLQSIGSR
+680 
-689 AFYGVSVQTLNIP
+689 
-702 NSVTELGSYAFSGC
+702 
-716 KSLETVTIGTG
+716 
-727 VTKISDYTFNTCS
+727 
-740 ALTQISCPSVTEIG
+740 
-754 KNAFSGC
+754 
-761 SSLSDI
+761 
-767 PLNDKITSLGNYVFS
+767 
-782 GCSAIESLVIP
+782 
-793 NSVTSIGSY
+793 
-802 AFEKCTKLTSATL
+802 
-815 GTGISSIPDYM
+815 
-826 FSSCSALT
+826 
-834 SVVLPEN
+834 
-841 ITGIGKYAFQS
+841 
-852 TAFTELPLTASITE
+852 
-866 IKDYAFKSCT
+866 
-876 KLTSV
+876 
-881 AIPDR
+881 
-886 VTKLGTYVFQSCTG
+886 
-900 LESAKIGG
+900 
-908 GVTSVPNYM
+908 
-917 FHGCTNLVNVELS
+917 
-930 EKVTSIGNSAFYNCK
+930 
-945 GLKSLPVTE
+945 
-954 SITSIGTNAFYGCT
+954 
-968 SLTSVNLSDKVT
+968 
-980 SLGASAFYGCSSLTE
+980 SLTE
-995 AVLGTGITTLGSSL
+995 VVLGTGITTLGSSL

-1034 GCSSLGRIYI
+1034 GCSSLERIYI

-1107 EEALDVKPDTKTF
+1107 GEALDVKPDTKTF
-1120 VIEFNRTVV
+1120 VIEFNRTIV

-1166 DLPNGPYYYLVL
+1166 DLPNDPLYYLVL

-1188 FKVTTATGIDDL
+1188 FKVTTATGIDEPV
-1200 AVEKEVRLREY
+1200 VEKEVRLREY
-1211 YSVDGKLLPC
+1211 YSVDGKLLPR
-1221 PVEGINIVK
+1221 PVQGINIVK